1 MEGSRRRSSYPGGS
15 RPLGAG
21 RPGDAGRRPVRAG
34 SSSGRRNGGNPRRRR
49 RKRLMKRILTAAFCL
64 ILTGGIAFGV
74 SRLAGSFHFSKKKKL
89 RAQGIELLRGGDAGG
104 AVSAFDEALAAAGDK
119 SKTFNIDVLSYRAE
133 AEMMLDDFEAAKH
146 SWDLILEQGGDP
158 ISGRYMKSFCESR
171 LGNKDQAVALYREAL
186 GMEEKG
192 KTSPGYEQALLA
204 SGEACM
210 EAGDHEGAKV
220 LYEEALRTTG
230 GDGRFESRVRCQM
243 GLYQMAEEDYEGAV
257 DSFYQGYDRLITS
270 YKAGTGASLDQA
282 AAAITEENQ
291 ADWQLLKKLAFY
303 QAAVC
308 EYMQN
313 YEEAKSRFET
323 YIQVFGP
330 DEAAQHEI
338 DFLNTRIR

>member
-1 MEGSRRRSSYPGGS
+1 
-15 RPLGAG
+15 
-21 RPGDAGRRPVRAG
+21 
-34 SSSGRRNGGNPRRRR
+34 
-49 RKRLMKRILTAAFCL
+49 MKRIVTAAFCL

-204 SGEACM
+204 AGEACM

-243 GLYQMAEEDYEGAV
+243 GLYQMAEEDYNTAA
-257 DSFYQGYDRLITS
+257 DSFDKGYNALITG
-270 YKAGTGASLDQA
+270 YKAGTGAELDQA
-282 AAAITEENQ
+282 AAAVPQEDIQGMT
-291 ADWQLLKKLAFY
+291 LLKELAY
-303 QAAVC
+303 NKAVC
-308 EYMQN
+308 LEYSGQ
-313 YEEAKSRFET
+313 YRAAQAEFEH
-323 YIQVFGP
+323 YISVFGA
-330 DEAAQHEI
+330 DENAQHEI
-338 DFLNTRIR
+338 DFLKTRQEES

>member
-1 MEGSRRRSSYPGGS
+1 
-15 RPLGAG
+15 
-21 RPGDAGRRPVRAG
+21 
-34 SSSGRRNGGNPRRRR
+34 
-49 RKRLMKRILTAAFCL
+49 MKRILTAAFCL

-74 SRLAGSFHFSKKKKL
+74 SRLAGSFLFSKKKKL

-158 ISGRYMKSFCESR
+158 ISGRYMKSFCERR

-204 SGEACM
+204 AGEACM

-243 GLYQMAEEDYEGAV
+243 GLYQMAEEDYNTAA
-257 DSFYQGYDRLITS
+257 DSFDKGYNALITG
-270 YKAGTGASLDQA
+270 YKAGTGAELDQA
-282 AAAITEENQ
+282 AAAVPQEDIQGMT
-291 ADWQLLKKLAFY
+291 LLKELAY
-303 QAAVC
+303 NKAVC
-308 EYMQN
+308 LEYSGQ
-313 YEEAKSRFET
+313 YRAAQAEFEH
-323 YIQVFGP
+323 YISVFGA
-330 DEAAQHEI
+330 DENAQHEI
-338 DFLNTRIR
+338 DFLKTRQEES

>member
-1 MEGSRRRSSYPGGS
+1 
-15 RPLGAG
+15 
-21 RPGDAGRRPVRAG
+21 
-34 SSSGRRNGGNPRRRR
+34 
-49 RKRLMKRILTAAFCL
+49 
-64 ILTGGIAFGV
+64 
-74 SRLAGSFHFSKKKKL
+74 
-89 RAQGIELLRGGDAGG
+89 
-104 AVSAFDEALAAAGDK
+104 
-119 SKTFNIDVLSYRAE
+119 
-133 AEMMLDDFEAAKH
+133 MMLDDFEAAKH

-204 SGEACM
+204 AGEACM

-230 GDGRFESRVRCQM
+230 GDGRFESRVRYQM
-243 GLYQMAEEDYEGAV
+243 GLYQMAEEDCEGAA

>member
-1 MEGSRRRSSYPGGS
+1 MEGSRRRSSYSGGS

-21 RPGDAGRRPVRAG
+21 RPGETGRTG
-34 SSSGRRNGGNPRRRR
+34 SLSGRRNSGNRRRR
-49 RKRLMKRILTAAFCL
+49 RRRRLIKRIFTAALCL
-64 ILTGGIAFGV
+64 AITGGIAFGV

-89 RAQGIELLRGGDAGG
+89 RAQGIELLRNQNAGG
-104 AVSAFDEALAAAGDK
+104 AIPVFDEALAAAGDK
-119 SKTFNIDVLSYRAE
+119 SKAFNIDVLSYRAE
-133 AEMMLDDFEAAKH
+133 AELLLNDFEAAKH

-158 ISGRYMKSFCESR
+158 VSGRYMKSFCESR
-171 LGNKDQAVALYREAL
+171 LGNKEQAAALYREAL
-186 GMEEKG
+186 GMESEG
-192 KTSPGYEQALLA
+192 KTSPGYEEALLA
-204 SGEACM
+204 VGEACM
-210 EAGDHEGAKV
+210 EAGDLKEAGA
-220 LYEEALRTTG
+220 LYEEALRDTG
-230 GDGRFESRVRCQM
+230 GDGRFESRIRCQM
-243 GLYQMAEEDYEGAV
+243 GLCQMAEEDYEGAA

-282 AAAITEENQ
+282 AAAITEENR

-330 DEAAQHEI
+330 EEAARHEI

>member
-1 MEGSRRRSSYPGGS
+1 
-15 RPLGAG
+15 
-21 RPGDAGRRPVRAG
+21 
-34 SSSGRRNGGNPRRRR
+34 
-49 RKRLMKRILTAAFCL
+49 MKRILTAAFCL

-204 SGEACM
+204 AGEACM

-243 GLYQMAEEDYEGAV
+243 GLYQMAEEDYEGAA

-270 YKAGTGASLDQA
+270 
-282 AAAITEENQ
+282 
-291 ADWQLLKKLAFY
+291 
-303 QAAVC
+303 
-308 EYMQN
+308 
-313 YEEAKSRFET
+313 
-323 YIQVFGP
+323 
-330 DEAAQHEI
+330 
-338 DFLNTRIR
+338 

>member
-1 MEGSRRRSSYPGGS
+1 
-15 RPLGAG
+15 
-21 RPGDAGRRPVRAG
+21 
-34 SSSGRRNGGNPRRRR
+34 
-49 RKRLMKRILTAAFCL
+49 MKRILTAVCCL
-64 ILTGGIAFGV
+64 VLTGGIAFGV

-89 RAQGIELLRGGDAGG
+89 RAEGIELLKGKDAGG
-104 AVSAFDEALAAAGDK
+104 AIPVFDEALAAAGDK
-119 SKTFNIDVLSYRAE
+119 SRLFNIDVLSYRAE

-158 ISGRYMKSFCESR
+158 VSGRYMKSFCESR
-171 LGNKDQAVALYREAL
+171 LGNKEQAVALYREAL

-192 KTSPGYEQALLA
+192 KISPGYETALLA
-204 SGEACM
+204 AGEACM
-210 EAGDHEGAKV
+210 EAEDHEGARA
-220 LYEEALRTTG
+220 LYEEALGNVR

-243 GLYQMAEEDYEGAV
+243 GLCQMAEEDYEGAS

-323 YIQVFGP
+323 YIQVFGA
-330 DEAAQHEI
+330 DEAVQHEI